1 MRRASKVG
9 GKAERKT
16 IGKLH
21 NLNFDQ
27 FDDDYT
33 EDFDRDIDNFRDF
46 MKRSVDKK
54 ASTGMLFLRK
64 GLDSEKA

>member
-1 MRRASKVG
+1 MRRASKAS

-27 FDDDYT
+27 FDDEYT
-33 EDFDRDIDNFRDF
+33 EDFDGDLDFRDL
-46 MKRSVDKK
+46 MKRSLDKK
-54 ASTGMLFLRK
+54 ASTGMMFLRR
-64 GLDSEKA
+64 GLDIEKV